1 MYQTNLNTLLS
12 SLSSNIDRNG
22 FYSSSEGQGSD
33 MVNGIALCRGDVEL
47 DICRSC
53 VNDSTCRFSQL
64 CPNNKQAIGWYDY
77 CMLRYSNQSFLGTM
91 DTGPA
96 LRMWNTNN
104 ISDVVQFN
112 QNLRNLLDGL
122 RGRAGSGGSLRKFAT
137 GNTSFTTA
145 TDLGTIYGLVQCTPD
160 LSEQLCSNCLI
171 GAMQEIG
178 SCCVGYRGGRVIYPS
193 CNLRFELDDP
203 FYNETTPDPPLL
215 PPPASS
221 GKDSNTTRTI
231 IIVVVPTVIFIII
244 VLCICIF
251 LRKKKRKPIEEFEK
265 DLLSYA
271 WKNWR
276 EGSAANVI
284 DPTLRAAGS
293 GSLREIMRCI
303 HIGLLC
309 IQENVADRPN
319 MASVVLMLNSFS
331 LTLQVPSEPAF
342 FMHSSIDPEMPLL
355 QEYDSGVT
363 DQSRQSKS
371 KSTHVSLNEASI
383 TELYPR

>member
-22 FYSSSEGQGSD
+22 FYNSSEGQGSD

-53 VNDSTCRFSQL
+53 VNDSTIKLSQL

-91 DTGPA
+91 DTSPA
-96 LRMWNTNN
+96 FYMWNTDN
-104 ISDVVQFN
+104 ISDVFQFN
-112 QNLRNLLDGL
+112 QDLRSLLDGL

-137 GNTSFTTA
+137 DNTSYTTA
-145 TDLGTIYGLVQCTPD
+145 TGLRTIYGLVQCTPD
-160 LSEQLCSNCLI
+160 LSDTQCGGCLI
-171 GAMQEIG
+171 SAMEQIE
-178 SCCVGYRGGRVIYPS
+178 SCCIGYRGGRIIYPS
-193 CNLRFELDDP
+193 CNLRYELYS
-203 FYNETTPDPPLL
+203 FYNETRPE
-215 PPPASS
+215 PPPSSSSS

-231 IIVVVPTVIFIII
+231 VIAVVPTVIFIII

-251 LRKKKRKPIEEFEK
+251 LRKKKRKPMEEIEK

-276 EGSAANVI
+276 EGSVANVI
-284 DPTLRAAGS
+284 DPTLREAGS

-309 IQENVADRPN
+309 VQENVADRPN

-342 FMHSSIDPEMPLL
+342 FMHSSIDPELPLL

-363 DQSRQSKS
+363 DQSSQSKS

>member
-53 VNDSTCRFSQL
+53 VNDSTR
-64 CPNNKQAIGWYDY
+64 
-77 CMLRYSNQSFLGTM
+77 
-91 DTGPA
+91 PA

-178 SCCVGYRGGRVIYPS
+178 SCCVGYREGRVIYPS
-193 CNLRFELDDP
+193 CNLRFELDDA
-203 FYNETTPDPPLL
+203 FYNETTPDPPLS

-309 IQENVADRPN
+309 VQENVADRPN

-363 DQSRQSKS
+363 DQSSQSKS
-371 KSTHVSLNEASI
+371 KSSHVSLNEASI